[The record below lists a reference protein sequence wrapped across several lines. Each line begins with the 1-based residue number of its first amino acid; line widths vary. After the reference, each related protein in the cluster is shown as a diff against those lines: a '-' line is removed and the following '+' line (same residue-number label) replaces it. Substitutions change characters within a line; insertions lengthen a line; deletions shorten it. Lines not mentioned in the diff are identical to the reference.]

1 VNTSKLAVALPFIEG
16 AVNLENFLETKKDLF
31 LAVRGIA
38 LQTKVGCGGGEVG
51 AAGWGRGAVDAGYV
65 DAFLAAALTRVMH
78 AAVPIPAVAA
88 ASVWHSA
95 AVGGSVVGD
104 VGPL

>member
-1 VNTSKLAVALPFIEG
+1 MST
-16 AVNLENFLETKKDLF
+16 NLVWKDF
-31 LAVRGIA
+31 FVSFRRG
-38 LQTKVGCGGGEVG
+38 GGDGGGEG
-51 AAGWGRGAVDAGYV
+51 GGGWGGGEGEAASWGGGAVDAGYV

-88 ASVWHSA
+88 ASVLHSA
-95 AVGGSVVGD
+95 AVGGSVVGV